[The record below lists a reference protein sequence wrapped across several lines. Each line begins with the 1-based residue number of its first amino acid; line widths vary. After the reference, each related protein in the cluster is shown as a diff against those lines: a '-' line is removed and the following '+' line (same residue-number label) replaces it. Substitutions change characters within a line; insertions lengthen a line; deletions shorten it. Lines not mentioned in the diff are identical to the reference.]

1 MPRYDFKCSACGNVH
16 EHIAPSSIEALPSVC
31 CGVWA
36 ARLLSAPSAPRMGG
50 TRVYSE
56 AQMQK
61 IKEPVWTNP
70 DGSVDV

>member
-1 MPRYDFKCSACGNVH
+1 MPRYDFQCSACQNIH
-16 EHIAPSSIEALPSVC
+16 EHITPSNIIGLPSVC
-31 CGVWA
+31 CGVEA
-36 ARLLSAPSAPRMGG
+36 GRLLSAPSTPRMGG
-50 TRVYSE
+50 TRTYSE